1 MGKVIK
7 AAGGIVW
14 RESTEGRQIAII
26 HRPRY
31 NDWALPK
38 GKLEAGEDWESA
50 ALREVSE
57 ETGCKTQLGTFAGA
71 AGYRVGDKPKV
82 VLFWNMF
89 LSGDCTFTPSEEVDE
104 LRWVSIAAALDLL
117 QYSSDKQIL
126 RTVIESGEALN

>member
-14 RESTEGRQIAII
+14 RESTEGRQIAVI

-38 GKLEAGEDWESA
+38 GKLEPGEDWESG
-50 ALREVSE
+50 ALREVAE

-71 AGYRVGDKPKV
+71 VGYRVGDKPKV

-104 LRWVSIAAALDLL
+104 LRWVSIDAALDLL